1 MAGNSLVTSVTHTEE
16 KATTGKQKP
25 YWVEFQLV
33 DEQGDPVANM
43 PWKAESIY
51 PVSWPVDNFRYTGQS
66 NADGLIRIN
75 MPHGLEL
82 RLTLD
87 GNELA
92 TEMEKRA
99 LRVSRDAEN
108 DSIVRPEAEEKGYI
122 WHYAVIGELCRTL
135 PSVELRKGEVWPK
148 FHFPQNKI
156 MKGVVI
162 RTSQL
167 EKRHVIEICPFRAWE
182 LVLHH
187 QKDYSIANGI
197 NLGAAATLAYADDN
211 TLDTVSITRFFINQC
226 QDLSRLPQLYKDG
239 SAWNTLVQDVPF
251 SERYYPPVFMDTSRD
266 TSSKVDERNL
276 HGRTALAENDT
287 AATKA
292 DGDTQLYY
300 IYNANKVIVAW
311 RGTASLFDV
320 GTDLAFRP
328 VNSEACDSDKTQCT
342 SLLPAGKVHTGF
354 WSGYSRVEKKFKDEV
369 ETLKDMQ
376 ANLKLFICGHSLGGA
391 LALIHAAKL
400 KDYNPILYTYGMPRT
415 FTCDAIMQLSEITHF
430 RHVNDNDPVPA
441 VPAEANL
448 DNELYKLWGWFGG
461 TLGFFWSLGEL
472 LANQMV
478 SWGDCFWHHGNTV
491 AFLTATQSREWN
503 ECKRALP
510 TPAGCI
516 TIRNSLPL
524 KAKLYLV
531 PVLAEQEMQQA
542 GQRQKEFKASL
553 TQADLTDFFPKGSNP
568 DRGANLNLFE
578 HYMTSYMP
586 YMYNK
591 VLELIDNAGI
601 VEKRTFTEHLYNV
614 DSFREQMTENKNDIP
629 EKELARN
636 NIFLNIEGLLGVSL
650 SSTLS
655 MPSGNDT
662 LLRFAQYG
670 EEVMEN
676 A

>member
-1 MAGNSLVTSVTHTEE
+1 MANNSLVTSIGHSNVDVM
-16 KATTGKQKP
+16 AGKQTP
-25 YWVEFQLV
+25 YWVEFQLI

-43 PWKAESIY
+43 PWTVESAH
-51 PVSWPVDNFRYTGQS
+51 PVSGPVEGFTYSGQS
-66 NADGLIRIN
+66 DADGLIRVD

-87 GNELA
+87 GNQLA

-108 DSIVRPEAEEKGYI
+108 DSVVRPSAEDKGYI
-122 WHYAVIGELCRTL
+122 WHYAVLGELCHQKPDLQLREGEEL
-135 PSVELRKGEVWPK
+135 PL
-148 FHFPQNKI
+148 FHFPNSSSFQ
-156 MKGVVI
+156 GVKV
-162 RTSQL
+162 RTNEL

-197 NLGAAATLAYADDN
+197 NLGAAATLAYADDSS
-211 TLDTVSITRFFINQC
+211 LDTVSITRFFINQC

-239 SAWNTLVQDVPF
+239 SAWNMLVQDVPF

-266 TSSKVDERNL
+266 TSPKEDEKDPL
-276 HGRTALAENDT
+276 GTAQTEDDT
-287 AATKA
+287 AAIKA

-300 IYNANKVIVAW
+300 VYNADKVIVAW

-328 VNSEACDSDKTQCT
+328 VNAELCDIDKTQCT

-354 WSGYSRVEKKFKDEV
+354 WSGYSRVEKKFKDEIKRLRALV
-369 ETLKDMQ
+369 ENKG
-376 ANLKLFICGHSLGGA
+376 LFICGHSLGGA

-400 KDYNPILYTYGMPRT
+400 KVYDPLLYTYGMPRT
-415 FTCDAIMQLSEITHF
+415 FTRDAVVQLSEITHF
-430 RHVNDNDPVPA
+430 RHVNDNDPIPA

-448 DNELYKLWGWFGG
+448 DNELFKLWGWLGG

-472 LANQMV
+472 LAYQMIA
-478 SWGDCFWHHGNTV
+478 WGDCFWHHGNTV
-491 AFLTATQSREWN
+491 AFLTVTQSREWH
-503 ECKRALP
+503 ECKRDLP

-516 TIRNSLPL
+516 TIRNLLPL

-531 PVLAEQEMQQA
+531 PALAQQEMQQA
-542 GQRQKEFKASL
+542 GQKQKEFKASL
-553 TQADLTDFFPKGSNP
+553 TQADLTKFFPRGSNP
-568 DRGANLNLFE
+568 DRGINLNLFD
-578 HYMTSYMP
+578 HFMTSYMP

-591 VLELIDNAGI
+591 MLELIDNAGI
-601 VEKRTFTEHLYNV
+601 VEKRTFTEHRYNV
-614 DSFREQMTENKNDIP
+614 DAFREQMAENKDGIP
-629 EKELARN
+629 ERELARN
-636 NIFLNIEGLLGVSL
+636 NIFLNIEGLLDASL
-650 SSTLS
+650 SPTLS
-655 MPSGNDT
+655 MPSGNDM

-670 EEVMEN
+670 EEAMEN
-676 A
+676 V

>member
-1 MAGNSLVTSVTHTEE
+1 MANNSLVTSITHSN
-16 KATTGKQKP
+16 ADVMAGKQKP

-33 DEQGDPVANM
+33 DEQNEPVANM
-43 PWKAESIY
+43 SWTVESAHPASGLVEGFTY
-51 PVSWPVDNFRYTGQS
+51 SGHSD
-66 NADGLIRIN
+66 ADGLIRVD

-87 GNELA
+87 SNQLV

-108 DSIVRPEAEEKGYI
+108 DSVVRSGAEEKGYI
-122 WHYAVIGELCRTL
+122 WHYAVVGELCHQKPDLQLREGEEL
-135 PSVELRKGEVWPK
+135 PL
-148 FHFPQNKI
+148 FHFPNSSSFQ
-156 MKGVVI
+156 GVKV
-162 RTSQL
+162 RTNEL

-197 NLGAAATLAYADDN
+197 NLGAAATLAYADDSI
-211 TLDTVSITRFFINQC
+211 LDTVSITRFFINQC

-239 SAWNTLVQDVPF
+239 SAWNMLVQDVPF
-251 SERYYPPVFMDTSRD
+251 SERYYPPVFMDTSKD
-266 TSSKVDERNL
+266 TSPKVDKNNSQGTIQTEV
-276 HGRTALAENDT
+276 DT
-287 AATKA
+287 AATGA

-300 IYNANKVIVAW
+300 VYNADKVIVAW
-311 RGTASLFDV
+311 RGTSSVFDV

-328 VNSEACDSDKTQCT
+328 VNSEACDIDKTQCT

-354 WSGYSRVEKKFKDEV
+354 WSGYSRVEKKFKDEIKMLRALV
-369 ETLKDMQ
+369 ENKD
-376 ANLKLFICGHSLGGA
+376 LFICGHSLGGA

-400 KDYNPILYTYGMPRT
+400 KDYIPLLYTYGMPRT
-415 FTCDAIMQLSEITHF
+415 FTRDAVMQLSEITHF
-430 RHVNDNDPVPA
+430 RHINDNDPIPA

-448 DNELYKLWGWFGG
+448 DNELYKLWGWLGG

-472 LANQMV
+472 LAYQMV
-478 SWGDCFWHHGNTV
+478 AWGDCFWHHGNTV
-491 AFLTATQSREWN
+491 AFLTATQSREWK
-503 ECKRALP
+503 ECKRDLP

-516 TIRNSLPL
+516 PIRSSLPL

-531 PVLAEQEMQQA
+531 PALAEQEMQQA
-542 GQRQKEFKASL
+542 GQQQKEFKASL
-553 TQADLTDFFPKGSNP
+553 TQADLNDFFPRGSNP
-568 DRGANLNLFE
+568 DRGANVNIFE
-578 HYMTSYMP
+578 HFMTSYMP

-601 VEKRTFTEHLYNV
+601 VEKRTFTEHRYNV
-614 DSFREQMTENKNDIP
+614 DSFREQMEENKNGIP

-636 NIFLNIEGLLGVSL
+636 NIFLGIEGLLGVSL
-650 SSTLS
+650 SPTLS

-676 A
+676 V

>member
-1 MAGNSLVTSVTHTEE
+1 MAGSSLVTSVTHTEA
-16 KATTGKQKP
+16 KATAGKQKP

-43 PWKAESIY
+43 PWTAESSH
-51 PVSWPVDNFRYTGQS
+51 PVSGPVNNFTYTGLS
-66 NADGLIRIN
+66 DADGLVRID

-87 GNELA
+87 GNQLA

-108 DSIVRPEAEEKGYI
+108 DSVVRPEAEDKGYI
-122 WHYAVIGELCRTL
+122 WHYAVIGELCQSSPNL
-135 PSVELRKGEVWPK
+135 ELRPGEMLPAY
-148 FHFPQNKI
+148 HFPAKTAF
-156 MKGVVI
+156 KGFKF
-162 RTSQL
+162 RTNEL
-167 EKRHVIEICPFRAWE
+167 EKRHVIEICPFRVWE

-197 NLGAAATLAYADDN
+197 NLGAAATLAYANDN

-239 SAWNTLVQDVPF
+239 AAWNTLVQDIPY
-251 SERYYPPVFMDTSRD
+251 SKRYYPPVFMDTSRD
-266 TSSKVDERNL
+266 TSPKAEEKNP
-276 HGRTALAENDT
+276 HGTVQTEDDTTAI
-287 AATKA
+287 KA

-300 IYNANKVIVAW
+300 VYNADKLIVAW

-328 VNSEACDSDKTQCT
+328 VNSELCDIDKTQCT

-354 WSGYSRVEKKFKDEV
+354 WSGYSRVEKKFNKEMI
-369 ETLKDMQ
+369 ELFKTIESRM
-376 ANLKLFICGHSLGGA
+376 LFICGHSLGGA
-391 LALIHAAKL
+391 LALIHSAKL
-400 KDYNPILYTYGMPRT
+400 KNYNPLLYTYGMPRT
-415 FTCDAIMQLSEITHF
+415 FTRDAVMQLSEVSHF
-430 RHVNDNDPVPA
+430 RHVNDNDPIPA
-441 VPAEANL
+441 VPVEANL

-472 LANQMV
+472 LTYQLV
-478 SWGDCFWHHGNTV
+478 TWGDCFWHHGNTV

-503 ECKRALP
+503 ECKRDLP

-516 TIRNSLPL
+516 TIRNSLPI

-531 PVLAEQEMQQA
+531 PALAEQEMQQA
-542 GQRQKEFKASL
+542 GRKQKEFKASL

-568 DRGANLNLFE
+568 DRGVSLNIFD
-578 HYMTSYMP
+578 HFMTSYMP

-591 VLELIDNAGI
+591 LLELIDNSGI

-614 DSFREQMTENKNDIP
+614 DLFREQMEENKDDVP

-650 SSTLS
+650 SSTLF

-676 A
+676 V

>member
-1 MAGNSLVTSVTHTEE
+1 MATNSLVTSITHSN
-16 KATTGKQKP
+16 ADVMTGKQKP
-25 YWVEFQLV
+25 YWIEIQLL
-33 DEQGDPVANM
+33 DEQGEPVANM
-43 PWKAESIY
+43 PWTVESAH
-51 PVSWPVDNFRYTGQS
+51 PVSGVVEEFTYSGQS
-66 NADGLIRIN
+66 DADGLIRVD

-87 GNELA
+87 GNQLA

-108 DSIVRPEAEEKGYI
+108 DSVVRPEAEEKGYI

-135 PSVELRKGEVWPK
+135 PSIELRKDEVWPK
-148 FHFPQNKI
+148 FHFPQNKV

-162 RTSQL
+162 RANQL

-197 NLGAAATLAYADDN
+197 NLGAAATLAYANDSALN
-211 TLDTVSITRFFINQC
+211 AVSITRFFINQC

-239 SAWNTLVQDVPF
+239 SAWNTLVRDVPF

-266 TSSKVDERNL
+266 TSPNIDKKNP
-276 HGRTALAENDT
+276 HGAAQAEGDI

-300 IYNANKVIVAW
+300 VYNSDKVIIAW
-311 RGTASLFDV
+311 RGTASLFDL
-320 GTDLAFRP
+320 GTDVAFRP
-328 VNSEACDSDKTQCT
+328 VRSEVCDFDKTQCT
-342 SLLPAGKVHTGF
+342 PLLPTGKVHTGF
-354 WSGYSRVEKKFKDEV
+354 WSGFSRVEKKYTAE
-369 ETLKDMQ
+369 MR
-376 ANLKLFICGHSLGGA
+376 NLEKLSGSLRLFICGHSLGGA
-391 LALIHAAKL
+391 LALIHSAKL
-400 KDYNPILYTYGMPRT
+400 KNINPVLYTYGMPRT
-415 FTCDAIMQLSEITHF
+415 FTRDAVMQLSEITHF
-430 RHVNDNDPVPA
+430 RHVNDNDPIPA
-441 VPAEANL
+441 LPAEANL

-461 TLGFFWSLGEL
+461 TLGFVWSLGEL
-472 LANQMV
+472 LFYQMV
-478 SWGDCFWHHGNTV
+478 AWGDCFWHHGNTV
-491 AFLTATQSREWN
+491 AFLTVTQSREWH
-503 ECKRALP
+503 ECKRDLP

-516 TIRNSLPL
+516 TIRNLLPV

-531 PVLAEQEMQQA
+531 PALAEQEMQQA
-542 GQRQKEFKASL
+542 GQKQKEFKASL

-568 DRGANLNLFE
+568 DRGINLNVFK
-578 HYMTSYMP
+578 HFMTSYMP

-601 VEKRTFTEHLYNV
+601 VEKRTFTEHRYNV
-614 DSFREQMTENKNDIP
+614 DAFREQMAENKNSVPDR
-629 EKELARN
+629 ELARN
-636 NIFLNIEGLLGVSL
+636 HIFLNLEGLLDVSL
-650 SSTLS
+650 SPTLS

-670 EEVMEN
+670 EEVIEN
-676 A
+676 V

>member
-1 MAGNSLVTSVTHTEE
+1 MTTAVSSLCRKNPHAPCEE
-16 KATTGKQKP
+16 QKP

-33 DEQGDPVANM
+33 DEQGEPVANM
-43 PWKAESIY
+43 PWTVKSAH
-51 PVSWPVDNFRYTGQS
+51 PVSGPVQGFTYSGQS
-66 NADGLIRIN
+66 DADGLIRVD

-87 GNELA
+87 GNQLA
-92 TEMEKRA
+92 TEMEKRT

-108 DSIVRPEAEEKGYI
+108 DSVVRPEAEEKGYI
-122 WHYAVIGELCRTL
+122 WHYAVIGELCQSSPNL
-135 PSVELRKGEVWPK
+135 ELRPGEMLPAY
-148 FHFPQNKI
+148 HFPAKTAY
-156 MKGVVI
+156 KGFKF
-162 RTSQL
+162 RTNEL

-197 NLGAAATLAYADDN
+197 NLGAAATLAYANDS

-239 SAWNTLVQDVPF
+239 SAWNTLVQDVPY
-251 SERYYPPVFMDTSRD
+251 SKRYYPPVFMDTSRD
-266 TSSKVDERNL
+266 TSPKADEKNP
-276 HGRTALAENDT
+276 HGTVQAEDDT

-300 IYNANKVIVAW
+300 VYNADKVIIAW
-311 RGTASLFDV
+311 RGTASVFDV

-328 VNSEACDSDKTQCT
+328 VSTEVCDMDKTQCT

-354 WSGYSRVEKKFKDEV
+354 WIGYSRVEKKFKEQV
-369 ETLKDMQ
+369 ETLKDLL

-400 KDYNPILYTYGMPRT
+400 KNFNPILYTYGMPRT
-415 FTCDAIMQLSEITHF
+415 FTRDAVMQLSEITHF
-430 RHVNDNDPVPA
+430 RHVNDNDPIPA

-448 DNELYKLWGWFGG
+448 DNELYKLWGWLGG
-461 TLGFFWSLGEL
+461 TLGFFWSIGEL
-472 LANQMV
+472 LAYQMV
-478 SWGDCFWHHGNTV
+478 AWGDCFWHHGNTV
-491 AFLTATQSREWN
+491 AFLTVTQSREWH
-503 ECKRALP
+503 ECKRDLP

-516 TIRNSLPL
+516 TIRNLLPL

-542 GQRQKEFKASL
+542 GQKQKEFKASL
-553 TQADLTDFFPKGSNP
+553 TQADLTGFFPKGSNP
-568 DRGANLNLFE
+568 DRGVNLNLFD
-578 HYMTSYMP
+578 HFMTSYMP

-591 VLELIDNAGI
+591 LLELIDNAGI
-601 VEKRTFTEHLYNV
+601 VEKRTFTEHQYNV
-614 DSFREQMTENKNDIP
+614 DAFREQMAENKNGIP
-629 EKELARN
+629 ERELARN
-636 NIFLNIEGLLGVSL
+636 NIFLNIEGLLDASL
-650 SSTLS
+650 SPTLS
-655 MPSGNDT
+655 MPSGNET

-676 A
+676 V

>member
-1 MAGNSLVTSVTHTEE
+1 MTKAVSSLCRKNPPAPCEE
-16 KATTGKQKP
+16 QMP
-25 YWVEFQLV
+25 YWVEIQLV
-33 DEQGDPVANM
+33 DELGAPVANM
-43 PWKAESIY
+43 PWTTESSH
-51 PVSWPVDNFRYTGQS
+51 PVSGPVDNFTYTGQS
-66 NADGLIRIN
+66 DSDGLIRID

-87 GNELA
+87 GNQLA
-92 TEMEKRA
+92 REMENRS

-108 DSIVRPEAEEKGYI
+108 DSVVRPDAEEKGYI

-135 PSVELRKGEVWPK
+135 PSIELRDGEVWPP

-156 MKGVVI
+156 LKGVVI
-162 RTSQL
+162 RTNEL

-197 NLGAAATLAYADDN
+197 NLGAAATLAYADDS

-226 QDLSRLPQLYKDG
+226 QDLSRLPLLYKDD
-239 SAWNTLVQDVPF
+239 SAWNTLVQDVPY
-251 SERYYPPVFMDTSRD
+251 SKRYYPPVFMDTSRD
-266 TSSKVDERNL
+266 TSTKVDEKTP
-276 HGRTALAENDT
+276 HGTVQAEDDT

-300 IYNANKVIVAW
+300 VYNADKVIIAW

-328 VNSEACDSDKTQCT
+328 VNSELCNIDKTQCT

-354 WSGYSRVEKKFKDEV
+354 WSGYSRVEKKYTAEIRKLE
-369 ETLKDMQ
+369 ELSGS
-376 ANLKLFICGHSLGGA
+376 LRLFICGHSLGGA
-391 LALIHAAKL
+391 LALIHTVKL
-400 KDYNPILYTYGMPRT
+400 KNINPVLYTYGMPRT
-415 FTCDAIMQLSEITHF
+415 FTREAVMQLSEITHF
-430 RHVNDNDPVPA
+430 RHVNDNDPIPA

-448 DNELYKLWGWFGG
+448 DNELYKLWGWLGG
-461 TLGFFWSLGEL
+461 TLGFFWSVGEL
-472 LANQMV
+472 LAYQMV
-478 SWGDCFWHHGNTV
+478 AWGDCFWHHGNTV
-491 AFLTATQSREWN
+491 AFLTVTQSREWQ
-503 ECKRALP
+503 ECKRDLP

-516 TIRNSLPL
+516 TIRNLLPR

-531 PVLAEQEMQQA
+531 PALAEQEMQQA
-542 GQRQKEFKASL
+542 GQKQKEFKASL
-553 TQADLTDFFPKGSNP
+553 TQADLTGFFPKGSNP
-568 DRGANLNLFE
+568 DRGVNLNFFD
-578 HYMTSYMP
+578 HFMTSYMP

-601 VEKRTFTEHLYNV
+601 VEKRTFTEHLNNV
-614 DSFREQMTENKNDIP
+614 DAFREQMAENKNGIP
-629 EKELARN
+629 ERELTRN
-636 NIFLNIEGLLGVSL
+636 SIFLNIEGLLDASL
-650 SSTLS
+650 SPTLS

-670 EEVMEN
+670 EEAMEN
-676 A
+676 V

>member
-1 MAGNSLVTSVTHTEE
+1 MENNSLVTSITHSN
-16 KATTGKQKP
+16 ADVMAGKQKP
-25 YWVEFQLV
+25 YWVEIQLV

-43 PWKAESIY
+43 PWTVASTH
-51 PVSWPVDNFRYTGQS
+51 PVSGPVEGFTYSGQS
-66 NADGLIRIN
+66 DADGLIRVD

-82 RLTLD
+82 RLTLE
-87 GNELA
+87 GNQLA

-108 DSIVRPEAEEKGYI
+108 DSVVRPEAEEQGYI

-135 PSVELRKGEVWPK
+135 PSVELRDGEVWPP
-148 FHFPQNKI
+148 FHFPQNKM

-162 RTSQL
+162 RTNQL

-187 QKDYSIANGI
+187 QKDYAIANGI
-197 NLGAAATLAYADDN
+197 NLGAAATLAYANDS

-239 SAWNTLVQDVPF
+239 SAWNTLVQDVPYHK
-251 SERYYPPVFMDTSRD
+251 RYHPPVFMDTSRD
-266 TSSKVDERNL
+266 TSPKVDKKNP
-276 HGRTALAENDT
+276 HGTTQAEDDT
-287 AATKA
+287 AATTA

-300 IYNANKVIVAW
+300 VYNADQMIVAW

-320 GTDLAFRP
+320 ATDLAFRP
-328 VNSEACDSDKTQCT
+328 VNSALCGTDKTQCPT
-342 SLLPAGKVHTGF
+342 LLPAGKVHTGF
-354 WSGYSRVEKKFKDEV
+354 WSGYSRVEKKFHKEIEDFLDKLV
-369 ETLKDMQ
+369 GRQ
-376 ANLKLFICGHSLGGA
+376 LFISGHSLGGA
-391 LALIHAAKL
+391 LALIHAASL
-400 KDYNPILYTYGMPRT
+400 KNSNPLLYTYGMPRT
-415 FTCDAIMQLSEITHF
+415 FTRDAVMQLSAITHF
-430 RHVNDNDPVPA
+430 RHVNDHDPIPA
-441 VPAEANL
+441 VPPEANL

-472 LANQMV
+472 LAYQMV

-491 AFLTATQSREWN
+491 AFLTATQSREWQ
-503 ECKRALP
+503 ECKIDLP

-516 TIRNSLPL
+516 TIRKSLPI

-531 PVLAEQEMQQA
+531 PTLAEQEMQQA
-542 GQRQKEFKASL
+542 GQKQQEFKASL
-553 TQADLTDFFPKGSNP
+553 TQTDLTNFFPKGSNP
-568 DRGANLNLFE
+568 DRGVNINIFE
-578 HYMTSYMP
+578 HFMTSYMP

-601 VEKRTFTEHLYNV
+601 VEKRTFTEHRYNV
-614 DSFREQMTENKNDIP
+614 DSFREQMAENKNDIP
-629 EKELARN
+629 ANELSRN
-636 NIFLNIEGLLGVSL
+636 EIFLNIEGLLGVSL
-650 SSTLS
+650 TPTLS
-655 MPSGNDT
+655 MPSGNDI

-676 A
+676 V

>member
-1 MAGNSLVTSVTHTEE
+1 MAGSSLVTSVTHTEA
-16 KATTGKQKP
+16 KATAGKQKP

-33 DEQGDPVANM
+33 DEQNVPVANM
-43 PWKAESIY
+43 PWIVESTH
-51 PVSWPVDNFRYTGQS
+51 PVSGPVDNFTYSGQS
-66 NADGLIRIN
+66 DADGLVRID

-87 GNELA
+87 SNQLA

-108 DSIVRPEAEEKGYI
+108 DSVVRPEAEEKGYI

-135 PSVELRKGEVWPK
+135 PSVELRDGEVWPP

-162 RTSQL
+162 RTNQL

-197 NLGAAATLAYADDN
+197 NLGAAATLAYADDS

-251 SERYYPPVFMDTSRD
+251 SERYHPPVFMDTSRD
-266 TSSKVDERNL
+266 TSPKVDEKNP
-276 HGRTALAENDT
+276 HGTAQPEGDI

-300 IYNANKVIVAW
+300 VYNADKVIVAW

-328 VNSEACDSDKTQCT
+328 VNSELCDIDKTQCS
-342 SLLPAGKVHTGF
+342 SLLPAGKVHDGF
-354 WSGYSRVEKKFKDEV
+354 WSGYSRVCKKFEAELSELEKLIKIND
-369 ETLKDMQ
+369 
-376 ANLKLFICGHSLGGA
+376 LFICGHSLGGA
-391 LALIHAAKL
+391 LALIQSAYL
-400 KDYNPILYTYGMPRT
+400 QNDDPVLYTYGMPRT
-415 FTCDAIMQLSEITHF
+415 FTKDAVEQLSSITHY
-430 RHVNDNDPVPA
+430 RHVNDNDPIPA
-441 VPAEANL
+441 VPPEANL
-448 DNELYKLWGWFGG
+448 DNELYKIWGWFGG

-472 LANQMV
+472 LSYQMV

-503 ECKRALP
+503 ECKRDLP

-516 TIRNSLPL
+516 TIRNPLPL

-531 PVLAEQEMQQA
+531 PALAEQDMQQA
-542 GQRQKEFKASL
+542 GKKQKEFKTSL
-553 TQADLTDFFPKGSNP
+553 TQSDLKDFFPKGRNP
-568 DRGANLNLFE
+568 DRGVNLNIFE
-578 HYMTSYMP
+578 HFMTSYMP

-601 VEKRTFTEHLYNV
+601 VEKRTFTEHLHNV
-614 DSFREQMTENKNDIP
+614 DSFREQMEENKNDIP
-629 EKELARN
+629 ADELSRN
-636 NIFLNIEGLLGVSL
+636 EIFLNIESLLGAAL
-650 SSTLS
+650 APTLS
-655 MPSGNDT
+655 MPSGNDS
-662 LLRFAQYG
+662 LLRFSQYG

-676 A
+676 V

>member
-1 MAGNSLVTSVTHTEE
+1 MPDDFLITSITHSHTV
-16 KATTGKQKP
+16 ALSGKQKP

-33 DEQGDPVANM
+33 DEQNVPLANM
-43 PWKAESIY
+43 PWTMESAH
-51 PVSWPVDNFRYTGQS
+51 PVSGPVEGFTYSGQS
-66 NADGLIRIN
+66 DADGLIRVD

-87 GNELA
+87 SNQLV

-108 DSIVRPEAEEKGYI
+108 DSVVRPEAEEKGYI

-135 PSVELRKGEVWPK
+135 PSVELRDGEVWPP

-162 RTSQL
+162 RTNQL

-197 NLGAAATLAYADDN
+197 NLGAAATLAYADDS

-239 SAWNTLVQDVPF
+239 FAWNTLVRDVPF
-251 SERYYPPVFMDTSRD
+251 SERYYPPIFMDTSRD
-266 TSSKVDERNL
+266 TSSKVNNKNSQS
-276 HGRTALAENDT
+276 TAQVEVDI
-287 AATKA
+287 AATES

-300 IYNANKVIVAW
+300 IYNTDKVIVAW

-328 VNSEACDSDKTQCT
+328 VNSEVCDIDKTQCT

-354 WSGYSRVEKKFKDEV
+354 WSGYNRVNIKFATEIV
-369 ETLKDMQ
+369 
-376 ANLKLFICGHSLGGA
+376 NLERLSGPRDLYLCGHSLGGA
-391 LALIHAAKL
+391 LALIHAAAL
-400 KDYNPILYTYGMPRT
+400 KNSNPLLYTYGMPRT
-415 FTCDAIMQLSEITHF
+415 FTRDAVRQLSEITHF
-430 RHVNDNDPVPA
+430 RHVNDNDPIPA

-448 DNELYKLWGWFGG
+448 DNELYKLWGWLGG

-472 LANQMV
+472 LAYQMFA
-478 SWGDCFWHHGNTV
+478 WGDCFWHHGNTV
-491 AFLTATQSREWN
+491 AFLTGTQSREWN
-503 ECKRALP
+503 ECKRDLP

-516 TIRNSLPL
+516 TIRKSLPL

-531 PVLAEQEMQQA
+531 PALADQEMQRA
-542 GQRQKEFKASL
+542 GQKQKEFKASL
-553 TQADLTDFFPKGSNP
+553 TQADLTDFSPKGSNP
-568 DRGANLNLFE
+568 DRGFNLNFFD
-578 HYMTSYMP
+578 HFMTSYMP

-591 VLELIDNAGI
+591 VLELIDDAGI
-601 VEKRTFTEHLYNV
+601 VEKRTFTEHRYNV
-614 DSFREQMTENKNDIP
+614 DLFREQIEENKNDLP
-629 EKELARN
+629 DKELARN

-676 A
+676 V

>member
-1 MAGNSLVTSVTHTEE
+1 MANNSLVTSITHSN
-16 KATTGKQKP
+16 ADVMAGKQKP

-43 PWKAESIY
+43 SWTAESAH
-51 PVSWPVDNFRYTGQS
+51 PVSGPVEGFTYSGQS
-66 NADGLIRIN
+66 DADGLIRVD

-82 RLTLD
+82 RLMLD
-87 GNELA
+87 GNQLA

-108 DSIVRPEAEEKGYI
+108 DSVVRPEAEEKGYI
-122 WHYAVIGELCRTL
+122 WHYAVIGELCQSSPNL
-135 PSVELRKGEVWPK
+135 ELRPGEMLPAY
-148 FHFPQNKI
+148 HFPAKTAF
-156 MKGVVI
+156 KGI
-162 RTSQL
+162 KFRTNEL

-197 NLGAAATLAYADDN
+197 NLGAAATLAYANDS

-239 SAWNTLVQDVPF
+239 SAWNMLVQDVPF

-266 TSSKVDERNL
+266 TSPKVDEKNP
-276 HGRTALAENDT
+276 HGAAQIKDDT
-287 AATKA
+287 AASKA

-300 IYNANKVIVAW
+300 VYNADKVIVAW

-328 VNSEACDSDKTQCT
+328 VNSDLCDIDKTQCT

-354 WSGYSRVEKKFKDEV
+354 WSGYSRVERLFSKEV
-369 ETLKDMQ
+369 KILNDLAERLDV
-376 ANLKLFICGHSLGGA
+376 FICGHSLGGA
-391 LALIHAAKL
+391 LALIQSASL
-400 KDYNPILYTYGMPRT
+400 KIYNPLLYTYGMPRT
-415 FTCDAIMQLSEITHF
+415 FTRDAVMQLSEITHF
-430 RHVNDNDPVPA
+430 RHVNDNDPIPA

-478 SWGDCFWHHGNTV
+478 TWGDCFWHHGNTV

-503 ECKRALP
+503 ECKRELP
-510 TPAGCI
+510 TQAGCI
-516 TIRNSLPL
+516 TIRNPLPL

-531 PVLAEQEMQQA
+531 PALAEQEMQQA
-542 GQRQKEFKASL
+542 GQKQKEFKASL
-553 TQADLTDFFPKGSNP
+553 TQSDLKDFFPKGSNP
-568 DRGANLNLFE
+568 DRGVNVNIFE
-578 HYMTSYMP
+578 HFMSSYMP

-614 DSFREQMTENKNDIP
+614 DSFRKQMTENKNDIP
-629 EKELARN
+629 TDELSRN
-636 NIFLNIEGLLGVSL
+636 EMFLNIEGLLGVSL
-650 SSTLS
+650 TPTLS

-676 A
+676 V

>member
-1 MAGNSLVTSVTHTEE
+1 MAGNSLVTSATHTKA
-16 KATTGKQKP
+16 KATAGRQKP
-25 YWVEFQLV
+25 YWVEIQLV

-43 PWKAESIY
+43 PWVAESSH
-51 PVSWPVDNFRYTGQS
+51 PVSGPVDNFTYTGQS
-66 NADGLIRIN
+66 DSDGLIRID

-87 GNELA
+87 GNQLA
-92 TEMEKRA
+92 REMEKRA

-108 DSIVRPEAEEKGYI
+108 DSVVRPEAEEKEYI
-122 WHYAVIGELCRTL
+122 WHYAVIGELCQSSPNL
-135 PSVELRKGEVWPK
+135 ELRPGEMLPAY
-148 FHFPQNKI
+148 HFPAKTAF
-156 MKGVVI
+156 KGFKF
-162 RTSQL
+162 RTNEL

-197 NLGAAATLAYADDN
+197 NLGAAATLAYADDS

-239 SAWNTLVQDVPF
+239 SAWNMLVQDVPY
-251 SERYYPPVFMDTSRD
+251 SKRYYPPVFMDTSRD
-266 TSSKVDERNL
+266 TSPKVDEKDSL
-276 HGRTALAENDT
+276 GTVQTQDDT
-287 AATKA
+287 ATTKA

-300 IYNANKVIVAW
+300 VYNEDKLIVAW

-328 VNSEACDSDKTQCT
+328 VKSELCDIDKTQCT
-342 SLLPAGKVHTGF
+342 PLLPAGKVHAGF
-354 WSGYSRVEKKFKDEV
+354 WSGYNRVEKKFSKEV
-369 ETLKDMQ
+369 SKFEQL
-376 ANLKLFICGHSLGGA
+376 AGERELFICGHSLGGA
-391 LALIHAAKL
+391 LALIHSVKL
-400 KDYNPILYTYGMPRT
+400 KNVNPVLHTYGMPRT
-415 FTCDAIMQLSEITHF
+415 FTRDAVMQLSEITHY
-430 RHVNDNDPVPA
+430 RHVNDNDPIPA

-472 LANQMV
+472 LAYQMV
-478 SWGDCFWHHGNTV
+478 AWGDCFWHHGNTV

-516 TIRNSLPL
+516 TIRNPLPL

-531 PVLAEQEMQQA
+531 PALAEQEMQQA
-542 GQRQKEFKASL
+542 GKKQKDFKASL
-553 TQADLTDFFPKGSNP
+553 TQSDLNDFFPKGSNP
-568 DRGANLNLFE
+568 DRGVNINIFE
-578 HYMTSYMP
+578 HFMTSYMP

-591 VLELIDNAGI
+591 VLELIDKASI
-601 VEKRTFTEHLYNV
+601 VEKRTFTEHMYNV
-614 DSFREQMTENKNDIP
+614 DSFREQMAENKNDIP
-629 EKELARN
+629 TDELSRN
-636 NIFLNIEGLLGVSL
+636 EMFLNVEGLLGVSL
-650 SSTLS
+650 TPTLS

-676 A
+676 V

>member
-1 MAGNSLVTSVTHTEE
+1 M
-16 KATTGKQKP
+16 P

-43 PWKAESIY
+43 PWTVESAH
-51 PVSWPVDNFRYTGQS
+51 PVSGLVEGFTYSGQS
-66 NADGLIRIN
+66 DADGLIRVD

-82 RLTLD
+82 KLTLD
-87 GNELA
+87 SNQLV

-108 DSIVRPEAEEKGYI
+108 DSVVRPGAEDKGYI
-122 WHYAVIGELCRTL
+122 WHYAVVGELCHQKPDLQLREGEEL
-135 PSVELRKGEVWPK
+135 PL
-148 FHFPQNKI
+148 FHFPISSSFQ
-156 MKGVVI
+156 GVKV
-162 RTSQL
+162 RTNEL
-167 EKRHVIEICPFRAWE
+167 EKRHVVEICPFRAWE

-197 NLGAAATLAYADDN
+197 NLGVAATLAYADDS
-211 TLDTVSITRFFINQC
+211 TLDAVSITRFFINQC

-251 SERYYPPVFMDTSRD
+251 SDRYYPPVFMDTSRD
-266 TSSKVDERNL
+266 TSPKGDKTNSQAITQTGV
-276 HGRTALAENDT
+276 DT

-300 IYNANKVIVAW
+300 VYNANKVIVAW

-328 VNSEACDSDKTQCT
+328 VSSEACDSDKTQCT

-354 WSGYSRVEKKFKDEV
+354 WSGYSRVNIKFATEIG
-369 ETLKDMQ
+369 
-376 ANLKLFICGHSLGGA
+376 NLERLSGPRDLYICGHSLGGA
-391 LALIHAAKL
+391 LALIHAVSL
-400 KDYNPILYTYGMPRT
+400 KNSNPLLYTYGMPRT
-415 FTCDAIMQLSEITHF
+415 FTHDAVMQLSEITHF
-430 RHVNDNDPVPA
+430 RHINDNDPIPA

-448 DNELYKLWGWFGG
+448 DNELYKLWGWLGG
-461 TLGFFWSLGEL
+461 TLGFFWSVGEL
-472 LANQMV
+472 LAYQMV
-478 SWGDCFWHHGNTV
+478 AWGDCFWHHGNTV

-503 ECKRALP
+503 ECKRDLP

-516 TIRNSLPL
+516 TIRKSLPL

-531 PVLAEQEMQQA
+531 PALAEQEMQQA
-542 GQRQKEFKASL
+542 GQKQKEFKASL

-568 DRGANLNLFE
+568 DRGANVNLLE
-578 HYMTSYMP
+578 HFMTSYMP

-601 VEKRTFTEHLYNV
+601 VEKRTFTEHRYNV
-614 DSFREQMTENKNDIP
+614 DSFREQMEENKNGIP

-636 NIFLNIEGLLGVSL
+636 NIFLSIEGLLGVSL
-650 SSTLS
+650 SPTLS

-676 A
+676 V

>member
-1 MAGNSLVTSVTHTEE
+1 MTTTVSSLCRKNPPAPCKE
-16 KATTGKQKP
+16 QMP
-25 YWVEFQLV
+25 YWIEFQLV
-33 DEQGDPVANM
+33 DEQNDPVANM
-43 PWKAESIY
+43 PWTVESAH
-51 PVSWPVDNFRYTGQS
+51 PVSGPVEGFTYSGQS
-66 NADGLIRIN
+66 DADGLIRVD

-87 GNELA
+87 GNQLA
-92 TEMEKRA
+92 KEMEKRA

-108 DSIVRPEAEEKGYI
+108 DSVVRPSAEEKGYI
-122 WHYAVIGELCRTL
+122 WHYAVVGELCHQKPDLQLREGEEL
-135 PSVELRKGEVWPK
+135 PL
-148 FHFPQNKI
+148 FHFPNSSSFQ
-156 MKGVVI
+156 GVKV
-162 RTSQL
+162 RTNEL

-211 TLDTVSITRFFINQC
+211 TLDTVSIRRFFINQC

-251 SERYYPPVFMDTSRD
+251 SERYHPPVFMDTSRD
-266 TSSKVDERNL
+266 TSAKVNKNNSQ
-276 HGRTALAENDT
+276 GTVQAEDDT
-287 AATKA
+287 AAAKA

-300 IYNANKVIVAW
+300 VYNANKVIVAW

-328 VNSEACDSDKTQCT
+328 VSSEACDIDKTLCT

-354 WSGYSRVEKKFKDEV
+354 WSGYSRVEKKFKEEV
-369 ETLKDMQ
+369 ETLKDLL

-415 FTCDAIMQLSEITHF
+415 FTRDAVMQLSEITHF
-430 RHVNDNDPVPA
+430 RHVNDNDPIPA

-448 DNELYKLWGWFGG
+448 DNELYKLWGWLGG
-461 TLGFFWSLGEL
+461 TLGFFWSVGEL
-472 LANQMV
+472 LAYQMV
-478 SWGDCFWHHGNTV
+478 AWGDCFWHHGNTV
-491 AFLTATQSREWN
+491 AFLTVTQSREWK
-503 ECKRALP
+503 ECKRDLP

-516 TIRNSLPL
+516 PIRSSLPL

-531 PVLAEQEMQQA
+531 PALAEQEMQQA
-542 GQRQKEFKASL
+542 GQQQKEFKASL

-568 DRGANLNLFE
+568 DRGANVNIFE
-578 HYMTSYMP
+578 HFMTSYMP

-614 DSFREQMTENKNDIP
+614 DSFREQMEENKNAIP

-636 NIFLNIEGLLGVSL
+636 NIFLGIEGLLGVSL
-650 SSTLS
+650 SPTLS

-676 A
+676 V

>member
-1 MAGNSLVTSVTHTEE
+1 MSNNSLITSITHSN
-16 KATTGKQKP
+16 AVAVSGRQKP
-25 YWVEFQLV
+25 YWVEIQLV

-43 PWKAESIY
+43 PWTVESAH
-51 PVSWPVDNFRYTGQS
+51 PVSGPVEGFTYSGQS
-66 NADGLIRIN
+66 DADGLIHID

-87 GNELA
+87 GNQLA
-92 TEMEKRA
+92 TEMEKRT

-108 DSIVRPEAEEKGYI
+108 DSVVRPEAEEKGHI

-135 PSVELRKGEVWPK
+135 PSVELRDGEIWPP

-156 MKGVVI
+156 MKGVVV
-162 RTSQL
+162 RTNQL

-197 NLGAAATLAYADDN
+197 NLGAAATLAYADDS

-251 SERYYPPVFMDTSRD
+251 SERYHPPVFMDTSRD
-266 TSSKVDERNL
+266 TSPKEDEKNP
-276 HGRTALAENDT
+276 HGTVQAEDDT

-300 IYNANKVIVAW
+300 VYNADKVIVAW

-328 VNSEACDSDKTQCT
+328 VNTEVCDMDKTQCT

-354 WSGYSRVEKKFKDEV
+354 WSGYSRVEKKFKEQI
-369 ETLKDMQ
+369 ETLKDLL

-400 KDYNPILYTYGMPRT
+400 KNFNPILYTYGMPRT
-415 FTCDAIMQLSEITHF
+415 FTRDAVMQLSEITHF
-430 RHVNDNDPVPA
+430 RHVNDNDPIPA

-478 SWGDCFWHHGNTV
+478 TWGDCFWHHGNTV
-491 AFLTATQSREWN
+491 AFLTATQSREWH
-503 ECKRALP
+503 ECKRDLP

-516 TIRNSLPL
+516 TIRNLLPL

-531 PVLAEQEMQQA
+531 PALAEQEMQQA
-542 GQRQKEFKASL
+542 GQKQKEFKASL
-553 TQADLTDFFPKGSNP
+553 TQADLKNLFPKGSNP
-568 DRGANLNLFE
+568 DRGVNLNLFE
-578 HYMTSYMP
+578 HFMTSYMP

-601 VEKRTFTEHLYNV
+601 VEKRTFTEHRYNV
-614 DSFREQMTENKNDIP
+614 DAFREQMAENKNDIP
-629 EKELARN
+629 EREVARN
-636 NIFLNIEGLLGVSL
+636 NIFLNIEGLLDASL
-650 SSTLS
+650 SPTLS
-655 MPSGNDT
+655 IPSGNDT

-676 A
+676 V

>member
-1 MAGNSLVTSVTHTEE
+1 MTTTVSSLCRKNPSAPCKE
-16 KATTGKQKP
+16 QMP

-33 DEQGDPVANM
+33 DEQGDPVVNI
-43 PWKAESIY
+43 PWTVESTH
-51 PVSWPVDNFRYTGQS
+51 PVSGPVNNFMYTGQS
-66 NADGLIRIN
+66 DSDGLIRID

-87 GNELA
+87 GNQLA
-92 TEMEKRA
+92 SEMEKRA

-108 DSIVRPEAEEKGYI
+108 DSVVRPEAEEKGYI
-122 WHYAVIGELCRTL
+122 WHYAVIGQLCRML
-135 PSVELRKGEVWPK
+135 PSVELRDGEVWPP

-162 RTSQL
+162 KTNHL

-187 QKDYSIANGI
+187 QKGYSIANGI

-211 TLDTVSITRFFINQC
+211 ALDTVSITRFFINQC
-226 QDLSRLPQLYKDG
+226 QDLSRLPQLYKEG
-239 SAWNTLVQDVPF
+239 SAWSTLVQDVPF

-266 TSSKVDERNL
+266 TSPEVARNNSQA
-276 HGRTALAENDT
+276 TAHTGVDT

-300 IYNANKVIVAW
+300 VYNANKVIVAW

-320 GTDLAFRP
+320 GTNLAFRP
-328 VNSEACDSDKTQCT
+328 VNTNLCDKGKARCT

-354 WSGYSRVEKKFKDEV
+354 WSGYNRVNMKFAAEFV
-369 ETLKDMQ
+369 
-376 ANLKLFICGHSLGGA
+376 NLERLSGSHDLYICGHSLGGA
-391 LALIHAAKL
+391 LALIHATSL
-400 KDYNPILYTYGMPRT
+400 KNSNPLLYTYGMPRT
-415 FTCDAIMQLSEITHF
+415 FTRDAVMQLSEITHF
-430 RHVNDNDPVPA
+430 RHVNDNDPIPA

-448 DNELYKLWGWFGG
+448 DNELYKLWGWLGG
-461 TLGFFWSLGEL
+461 TLGFFWSVGEL
-472 LANQMV
+472 LAYQMV
-478 SWGDCFWHHGNTV
+478 AWGDCFWHHGNTV
-491 AFLTATQSREWN
+491 AFLTATQSREWK
-503 ECKRALP
+503 ECKRDLP

-516 TIRNSLPL
+516 TIRNLLPF
-524 KAKLYLV
+524 KTKLFLV
-531 PVLAEQEMQQA
+531 PALAEQKMQQA
-542 GQRQKEFKASL
+542 GQQQKEFKASL
-553 TQADLTDFFPKGSNP
+553 MQADLTDFFPKGSNP
-568 DRGANLNLFE
+568 DRGINLNLFN
-578 HYMTSYMP
+578 HFMTSYMP

-601 VEKRTFTEHLYNV
+601 VEKRTFTEHRYNV
-614 DSFREQMTENKNDIP
+614 DSFREQMAENKDGIP
-629 EKELARN
+629 YKELKRN
-636 NIFLNIEGLLGVSL
+636 KIFLDIEELLDVSL
-650 SSTLS
+650 SPTLS

-676 A
+676 V